1 MDKKRESDLWKQID
15 RLILIITVLGLI
27 LLVGAY
33 FIIANL
39 ESIYTTLRELIL
51 NIITN
56 IIPTSLLFIG
66 AYLIFRHIEKLRSE
80 KNADEIADRVMFKLT
95 EIAKIRTA
103 KSESDDGF
111 SEQSIQF
118 SELDLR
124 VHREF
129 EITNKY
135 FDSKSKPQK
144 IVIQFTNRGSNI
156 IHLKKVTYS
165 ETGLGMPKSI
175 LSKSYRLDNGRDY
188 LIPID
193 QNQSEILPANQYTVE
208 LCFDEKQDVNRIN
221 GWSGNWGYLHLELV
235 YADETLN
242 LQYSI

>member
-1 MDKKRESDLWKQID
+1 MENKRESHLWKQID
-15 RLILIITVLGLI
+15 RLILIIAVLGLI
-27 LLVGAY
+27 LLVGTY
-33 FIIANL
+33 FGVANL
-39 ESIYTTLRELIL
+39 ENIDSTLRELIL

-56 IIPTSLLFIG
+56 IIPTFLLFIG
-66 AYLIFRHIEKLRSE
+66 AYLIFRHVEKLRSE
-80 KNADEIADRVMFKLT
+80 RDADEIANRVILKLT

-103 KSESDDGF
+103 KSENDDGF
-111 SEQSIQF
+111 LEQSIQF

-135 FDSKSKPQK
+135 FDNKSKPQK
-144 IVIQFTNRGSNI
+144 IVIHFTNRGSNV

-165 ETGLGMPKSI
+165 ETGLGMPKAI
-175 LSKSYRLDNGRDY
+175 LSRSYRLDNGRDI
-188 LIPID
+188 LIPFD
-193 QNQSEILPANQYTVE
+193 QDQSEVLPGNQYTVE
-208 LCFDEKQDVNRIN
+208 LSFDEKQDVNKIN
-221 GWSGNWGYLHLELV
+221 GWSGNWGYLHLELI

>member
-1 MDKKRESDLWKQID
+1 MTNKREAKLWKEIGWRDVILAVIVTIILARGYFYIAGLSTID
-15 RLILIITVLGLI
+15 GTWQEFWMNV
-27 LLVGAY
+27 
-33 FIIANL
+33 IANL
-39 ESIYTTLRELIL
+39 
-51 NIITN
+51 
-56 IIPTSLLFIG
+56 IPTPLLFVV
-66 AYLIFRHIEKLRSE
+66 AYILFHRLEELRSE
-80 KNADEIADRVMFKLT
+80 KDADEIADRVILKLT
-95 EIAKIRTA
+95 EIAKIRKD
-103 KSESDDGF
+103 KSENDDDF

-129 EITNKY
+129 EVTNKY

-144 IVIQFTNRGSNI
+144 IVIQFTNRGSNV

-165 ETGLGMPKSI
+165 ETGLGLPKSI
-175 LSKSYRLDNGRDY
+175 LSNSYRLDNGRDY

-193 QNQSEILPANQYTVE
+193 QKQSEILPENQYTVE
-208 LCFDEKQDVNRIN
+208 LFFDEKQDMNRIN
-221 GWSGNWGYLHLELV
+221 GWAGHWGYLHLELV